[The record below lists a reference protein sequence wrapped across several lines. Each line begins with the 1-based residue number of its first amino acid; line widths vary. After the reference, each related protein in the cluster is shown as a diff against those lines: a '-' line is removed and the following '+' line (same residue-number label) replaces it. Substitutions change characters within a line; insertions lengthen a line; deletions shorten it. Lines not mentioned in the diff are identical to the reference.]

1 MGAGMSADEINALPA
16 AVDLATAARA
26 LGISKSKAYELVLTD
41 DLPVPALRVG
51 RLWRV
56 KTADLRRVL
65 GLDRDDTGRSVNVAL
80 IEARIAR
87 DAAAAA
93 VDATRTVL
101 AKHQARL
108 DAVLADQQ
116 DGSLTSNTA

>member
-65 GLDRDDTGRSVNVAL
+65 GLDRDDTSRSVNVAL

-93 VDATRTVL
+93 VDAARTVL